1 MQTLLFFLLPE
12 ALPVPHQVHEKPAIS
27 HPGHALT
34 GRAAAPGDKSVSH
47 RALILAALAS
57 GESRITGLL
66 ESADV
71 LATARAVAA
80 LGAGVHRDGEG
91 WRVVGTGG
99 RFRSPDRALDLGN
112 SGTGVRLLMGAVAG
126 TGAVADFTGDASLSS
141 RPMARVLDPLAAMGA
156 DCSSTGGRLPVRIT
170 GGSLKPVDWSPEIAS
185 AQVKSA
191 ILLAALGAEGET
203 VVREPAPTR
212 DHTERMLPLFGGE
225 VTSEGQIVRLTGP
238 QALTGTRI
246 DVPGDPSSA
255 AFALVAGLIVPGS
268 AVTLTGVIANPARD
282 GLYRVLERIGAKL
295 TRTPGGAMAGEDT
308 VDLSVETSALKGIDL
323 EADIAPSM
331 IDEYPILAVAAAF
344 ADGESRFR
352 GLAELR
358 AKESDR
364 LAGTAA
370 LLAAN
375 GVTARIE
382 GDDLIV
388 TGRGPAGVP
397 GGGDVVTHG
406 DHRLAMSGL
415 VMGCAAQ
422 SAVRIDD
429 AAMIATSYPGFI
441 DDMRA
446 LGAQIVRAQMET
458 A

>member
-1 MQTLLFFLLPE
+1 MSGC
-12 ALPVPHQVHEKPAIS
+12 I
-27 HPGHALT
+27 
-34 GRAAAPGDKSVSH
+34 AAPGDKSVSH
-47 RALILAALAS
+47 RALIMAALAA

-66 ESADV
+66 ESEDV

-80 LGAGVHRDGEG
+80 LGAGVHRDAEG

-99 RFRSPDRALDLGN
+99 QFRSPDRALDLGN

-126 TGAVADFTGDASLSS
+126 TGATADFTGDASLSS
-141 RPMARVLDPLAAMGA
+141 RPMARVLDPLTAMGA
-156 DCSSTGGRLPVRIT
+156 GCTSTGGRLPARIS
-170 GGSLKPVDWSPEIAS
+170 GGCLNPVDWSPEIAS

-191 ILLAALGAEGET
+191 ILLAALGAAGET

-212 DHTERMLPLFGGE
+212 DHTERMLPLFGGRVE
-225 VTSEGQIVRLTGP
+225 ADGSIVRLTGP

-246 DVPGDPSSA
+246 EVPGDPSSA
-255 AFALVAGLIVPGS
+255 AFALVAGLIMPGS

-282 GLYRVLERIGAKL
+282 GIYRVLERMGAKL
-295 TRTPGGAMAGEDT
+295 ARTPGAVMAGEDT
-308 VDLSVETSALKGIDL
+308 VDLAVESSALRAVDL
-323 EADIAPSM
+323 EAAIAPSM

-344 ADGESRFR
+344 AEGESRFR

-375 GVTARIE
+375 GVTVRIE

-388 TGRGPAGVP
+388 SGMGPAGAP
-397 GGGDVVTHG
+397 GGGTVITRG
-406 DHRLAMSGL
+406 DHRLAMAGL
-415 VMGCAAQ
+415 VLGCAAK
-422 SAVRIDD
+422 SPVRIDD
-429 AAMIATSYPGFI
+429 AAMIATSYPGFL
-441 DDMRA
+441 DDMRK
-446 LGAQIVRAQMET
+446 LGARMGT